1 MKKSIFA
8 TILILLSFTVHNA
21 KSIVFITAD
30 PMLMCSD
37 SVINT
42 IYIPKLRTVA
52 DWPDDELRPY
62 AKQLCQLDKDKLSLQ
77 ASIKTRADE
86 LRTSNW
92 RICKEVIPG
101 NPNPTPQQC
110 QNAYSQIINNL
121 IDKCVSVVNMGHNP
135 HNVLLFIDPAK
146 VEVACLKGVN
156 TMLQ

>member
-1 MKKSIFA
+1 MKNFLPFLFIALVFSG
-8 TILILLSFTVHNA
+8 SNA
-21 KSIVFITAD
+21 KATKSKVD
-30 PMLMCSD
+30 PMLVCSA
-37 SVINT
+37 SIINT

-52 DWPDDELRPY
+52 DWPDDQLRPY
-62 AKQLCQLDKDKLSLQ
+62 AQQLCHLDKQKLDLQ

-101 NPNPTPQQC
+101 NPNPTPEQC
-110 QNAYSQIINNL
+110 KDAYASIINDL
-121 IDKCVSVVNMGHNP
+121 IDKCVSIVNIGHNP

-156 TMLQ
+156 TALH